1 MQAVKDGVL
10 PVRLCHRTGSVSFG
24 VDVFVHKGNT
34 CDEGPRLQSL
44 QSEMMRS
51 QLTSLSRS
59 VICLLAPSI
68 LPLGYAQYWA

>member
-1 MQAVKDGVL
+1 L

-59 VICLLAPSI
+59 VQSYARPSS
-68 LPLGYAQYWA
+68 